1 MTIQFLVY
9 HQFLDILLMNEYNN
23 LEKELSELE
32 KEKTELENC
41 IQKTDI
47 ELSEM
52 MEKSE
57 RLGVVINLI
66 DEKEMRWMELDEM
79 Q

>member
-1 MTIQFLVY
+1 
-9 HQFLDILLMNEYNN
+9 
-23 LEKELSELE
+23 LEKEIQDLE
-32 KEKTELENC
+32 KEKSELESN
-41 IQKTDI
+41 IQIPNI
-47 ELSEM
+47 ELAQI

-57 RLGVVINLI
+57 RLGIVINLI

>member
-1 MTIQFLVY
+1 M
-9 HQFLDILLMNEYNN
+9 
-23 LEKELSELE
+23 EKEIEDLE
-32 KEKTELENC
+32 KEKSELESN
-41 IQKTDI
+41 IQIPNI
-47 ELSEM
+47 ELAEI

-57 RLGVVINLI
+57 RLGIVINLI

>member
-1 MTIQFLVY
+1 MSFNDQY
-9 HQFLDILLMNEYNN
+9 EYIN
-23 LEKELSELE
+23 LEKEIQDLE
-32 KEKTELENC
+32 KEKSELEIN
-41 IQKTDI
+41 IQIPNI
-47 ELSEM
+47 ELAEI

-57 RLGVVINLI
+57 RLGIVINLI